1 MKKIIVIAIV
11 LFFICLQSAYPQITT
26 NELPVSIQRGLG
38 VFTKDK
44 ATGTISLPIPDIKKV
59 LLEDS
64 LDHEK
69 NPNGLKRTAVSIPV
83 DININKDG
91 IWSSLEDGGRLWQME
106 IHAEKALALD
116 FVFSEFWLPK
126 SGKFYLFNP
135 STQETIGAITAQYLY
150 GETTL
155 LHRLST
161 GIIKGDKIILE
172 YYQPAEEKELPV
184 IKADKAYYTYIP
196 TPNFLSPYTCSY
208 EVNVNCSEGD
218 NWQYEKNAVAMVYCK
233 YDNFA
238 AWCSGSLVNNT
249 QNDMAL
255 LFLTANH
262 CLWTKDAN
270 GDNDLSD
277 WIFYWGYELENCSST
292 TQPDYYNKTTVG
304 ATLIAN
310 NSYSDFALLQ
320 LQQNPINIIGYIPY
334 FLGWDASGNSGTG
347 GVCIHHPNHDVKK
360 ISTYSGTPQTISYNS
375 ANVYW
380 GVQWIQTVNGHGITE
395 EGSSGAPLINNS
407 HKVIGQLTGTT
418 GSLDCS
424 DLTGGSSGYGK
435 LSASWSGNGNSDYRR
450 RLNYWLDPTGT
461 GFTTNKGLFP
471 LSISGPV
478 APCNSDVYSVT
489 NLPSGY
495 AVNWSWHPA
504 LNPLSNLGGM
514 NYIQPESHD
523 LNPLIP
529 PLIDYVTLLINVPST
544 NQCTIVIPNGT
555 YALGTLKATIKK
567 NGTTICVLEKNLD
580 STSGFYGTYT
590 RTHVGAP
597 TVGPYQFS
605 SGSTIMANY
614 GDVVTLQSPYFIN
627 ANISKTSSIPLNW
640 TNNNGTI
647 YFVIPMNSQGGN
659 DTATISFSGT
669 NEDYCMG
676 FYFTIY
682 VNATDQLMAPTSDYD
697 LQIESKGQNYLF
709 SMVHKGNCKSD
720 VMLNHSVISWKLT
733 IVNTNT
739 GQIVYNGETNSSTL
753 TINTES
759 WKDGI
764 YAARAVIGDDVITKK
779 ISYAK

>member
-1 MKKIIVIAIV
+1 MEGYSFSKGIEFEKNYVRMPSFDLEKLKKED
-11 LFFICLQSAYPQITT
+11 
-26 NELPVSIQRGLG
+26 NELEGLDYPYRFGKGFDVSFTLDDGIWIDCNNGRLWSMSFVSDGALSLNFVFEDFCLTDKSCLYIVNQDSTILYGPVK
-38 VFTKDK
+38 KD
-44 ATGTISLPIPDIKKV
+44 AIPDNGFFLTDIISGENATIILYEPSEQKGKCSLRIKKV
-59 LLEDS
+59 VHGYRGAFS
-64 LDHEK
+64 QK
-69 NPNGLKRTAVSIPV
+69 Q
-83 DININKDG
+83 
-91 IWSSLEDGGRLWQME
+91 QM
-106 IHAEKALALD
+106 
-116 FVFSEFWLPK
+116 
-126 SGKFYLFNP
+126 
-135 STQETIGAITAQYLY
+135 Q
-150 GETTL
+150 
-155 LHRLST
+155 
-161 GIIKGDKIILE
+161 KGDSEGCNNDVVCFPE
-172 YYQPAEEKELPV
+172 YEKE
-184 IKADKAYYTYIP
+184 
-196 TPNFLSPYTCSY
+196 S
-208 EVNVNCSEGD
+208 
-218 NWQYEKNAVAMVYCK
+218 NAVALVLLESGEE
-233 YDNFA
+233 
-238 AWCSGSLVNNT
+238 WCSGSLLMST
-249 QNDMAL
+249 
-255 LFLTANH
+255 
-262 CLWTKDAN
+262 
-270 GDNDLSD
+270 DLSFKPYFLSAFHCID
-277 WIFYWGYELENCSST
+277 SNRNGELST
-292 TQPDYYNKTTVG
+292 TEKEAAQKWLFIFQHKKTSCYG
-304 ATLIAN
+304 
-310 NSYSDFALLQ
+310 NSYSNGVSYNGDYFRSASYQTDFALVEIK
-320 LQQNPINIIGYIPY
+320 QNVYSNTSLTW
-334 FLGWDASGNSGTG
+334 LGWDKSSQNPTSGVG
-347 GVCIHHPNHDVKK
+347 IHHPQGDLMK
-360 ISTYSGTPQTISYNS
+360 ISFDYDSFSSFSNNGGTN
-375 ANVYW
+375 NFW
-380 GVQWIQTVNGHGITE
+380 LLFFDDGVVEHV
-395 EGSSGAPLINNS
+395 SSGSPVLNENK
-407 HKVIGQLTGTT
+407 HVVGQLYGNSYYSQ
-418 GSLDCS
+418 GIPYCNQPRAEYGKFNLSWF
-424 DLTGGSSGYGK
+424 GGSHDYDR
-435 LSASWSGNGNSDYRR
+435 LSN
-450 RLNYWLDPTGT
+450 WLDPIGT
-461 GFTTNKGLFP
+461 GQTTIDSSHP
-471 LSISGPV
+471 ISIFGPV

-659 DTATISFSGT
+659 DAATISFSGT

-720 VMLNHSVISWKLT
+720 NLLNNPAISWELT

-739 GQIVYNGETNSSTL
+739 GQIVYNGETTGSTL

-759 WKDGI
+759 WKEGI

-779 ISYAK
+779 ITYTIK